1 MKLRGVLGS
10 QRGPSQCKRITVPWS
25 VAHRD
30 LTPAR
35 EQKETKMYVGCV
47 AENHSHGVQQKL
59 CKQESVQSL
68 TGLGFEC

>member
-25 VAHRD
+25 VAHGD
-30 LTPAR
+30 LTPVR

-59 CKQESVQSL
+59 CKQQSVQSFNR
-68 TGLGFEC
+68 TGV